1 MSAHLSTYQWEG
13 TATPTGSPG
22 RRLSRKTTLTR
33 DDAPAE
39 TSAPAEP
46 SAPAEASAPA
56 ETPAPEE
63 GPTETAVPAEGVAGG
78 LRHDGG
84 SRLNVVSASAF
95 VHFCFC
101 AACVSAFVYSW
112 KMAMTLCEKI

>member
-22 RRLSRKTTLTR
+22 RRLIRKTTLTS
-33 DDAPAE
+33 DDAPAG

-56 ETPAPEE
+56 ETSAPE
-63 GPTETAVPAEGVAGG
+63 GSPTETAVPNEGVADSD
-78 LRHDGG
+78 RMD
-84 SRLNVVSASAF
+84 
-95 VHFCFC
+95 
-101 AACVSAFVYSW
+101 CVD
-112 KMAMTLCEKI
+112 